1 MLLGEALERELVVGT
16 VGQFWKATGGT
27 VKIADAAAF
36 VAFGRPDC
44 AKAALNFRVD
54 PGPGGLVTLSTETR
68 IAVPDVAARRKFAM
82 YWRLIYPGSA
92 LIRRLWL
99 GAIKRRAER

>member
-1 MLLGEALERELVVGT
+1 MLLGEAVERELAVGT

-36 VAFGRPDC
+36 VAFDRRGY
-44 AKAALNFRVD
+44 AKAALNFRVE
-54 PGPGGLVTLSTETR
+54 PGPGSLVTLSTETR
-68 IAVPDVAARRKFAM
+68 IVVPDIRARRKFAM

-92 LIRRLWL
+92 LIRRMWL
-99 GAIKRRAER
+99 GAIKRRAEG